1 MPAGSRMP
9 SHSDRASWRMRS
21 RRCYRG
27 GGVDRRG
34 GEGKEVV
41 DDGTFGRA
49 RSTRTCRHVWA
60 RSSCPSCSCAALRSS
75 LRRRRRGI
83 EVKESSRGM
92 DRRFLHVDIDL
103 REPTGTAP
111 PPNKRGGGGLVLFCN
126 ALGHARVG
134 PRGIS
139 SCVGAAKYR
148 RWQYWREML
157 INSGRENKHG
167 KLLPS
172 FIHPSQ
178 LKSLIHLYKQ

>member
-1 MPAGSRMP
+1 
-9 SHSDRASWRMRS
+9 
-21 RRCYRG
+21 
-27 GGVDRRG
+27 
-34 GEGKEVV
+34 
-41 DDGTFGRA
+41 
-49 RSTRTCRHVWA
+49 
-60 RSSCPSCSCAALRSS
+60 
-75 LRRRRRGI
+75 
-83 EVKESSRGM
+83 VKESSRGM

-148 RWQYWREML
+148 RWQYWREMR

-178 LKSLIHLYKQ
+178 LKSLIHLINSDMHEKHIVRLTSAGCIAQRLRWPVYACL